1 MDTNVPGGYAG
12 KILRINLTDTTII
25 EEKPDNVF
33 YRRYLGGTGFISYY
47 LLSELPQGVDP
58 LGADNKL
65 IFALGP
71 VTGTPMIG
79 SGRSAVGGKSPLSG
93 GIALSQ
99 VGEYWGAE
107 LKQAGFDC
115 IIIEGKAT
123 QPVYISIIDGEVSVK
138 DASHLWGKVTKET
151 QQIIRSELKD
161 DKIRVAMIGPGGEN
175 RVKFACIMNGLY
187 DAAGRGG
194 LGAVMGSKNLKA
206 IAVRGHTTPSVA
218 DTTKLS
224 ELRKWFADN
233 MYKVPVLKGWHEAGT
248 GFDMETYEKVGEL
261 PVRNWRDGLFPGVT
275 NINATTLVKTLGDG
289 MESCYSCPVRCK
301 KQLKSDVQKRY
312 DSAYGGPEYETLSA
326 LGSNVGVDNI
336 FSILKGNELCNAYSL
351 DTISTGGVIAFAM
364 ECFERGLITTEDT
377 GGMELKFG
385 DNQAV
390 VRCIELIANREGFGN
405 LLSEGTSHLARR
417 IGRDSND
424 FAIHVKGID
433 AGHHE
438 PRLMVSCGLGF
449 MINPHGADHCCNVL
463 DSRFLS
469 EAGMKSVN
477 PLGFLEPFPEGDI
490 GPRKV
495 ALFKAEHLKQVMLDC
510 MLLCHLAAVPL
521 NQQKMADIT
530 AAVTGWD
537 TGIVEM
543 FTIAERALT
552 MARLFNIREGLKAD
566 DDKLPKRYYQPKTDG
581 PLNDQALDEE
591 KMEKAKRYYYTLMGW
606 DRDTGI
612 PLPEKIEEL
621 RIPGGLSD
629 SG

>member
-1 MDTNVPGGYAG
+1 MEMSIPGGYAG
-12 KILRINLTDTTII
+12 KILRINLTNNTIL
-25 EEKPDNVF
+25 EEVVDNIF

-58 LGADNKL
+58 LGSDNKL

-71 VTGTPMIG
+71 VTGMPMIG
-79 SGRSAVGGKSPLSG
+79 SGRSAVGAKSPLSG

-107 LKQAGFDC
+107 LKQAGYDC
-115 IIIEGKAT
+115 IIVEGKAGH
-123 QPVYISIIDGEVSVK
+123 PVYISIIDGEVSIK
-138 DASHLWGKVTKET
+138 DAGHLWGKVTKET
-151 QQIIRSELKD
+151 QQIIRKELKD
-161 DKIRVAMIGPGGEN
+161 EKIRVAMIGPGGEN
-175 RVKFACIMNGLY
+175 KVKFACIMNGLY

-206 IAVRGHTTPSVA
+206 IAVRGHRTPSVA
-218 DTTKLS
+218 DAEKLS
-224 ELRKWFADN
+224 EIRRWFADN

-261 PVRNWRDGLFPGVT
+261 PVRNWRDGLFPGVK
-275 NINATTLVKTLGDG
+275 NINATDLVRSLGAG

-301 KQLKSDVQKRY
+301 KQLKPDEKNRF

-336 FSILKGNELCNAYSL
+336 IAVLKGNELCNAYSL

-364 ECFERGLITTEDT
+364 ECFERGLLTTEDT
-377 GGMELKFG
+377 GGIQLNFG
-385 DNQAV
+385 DSEAV
-390 VRCIELIANREGFGN
+390 LKCVELIANREAFGN
-405 LLSEGTSHLARR
+405 LLAEGTSHLAAKV
-417 IGRDSND
+417 GRNSDD

-463 DSRFLS
+463 DSRFLT
-469 EAGMKSVN
+469 EAGMKSVRS
-477 PLGFLEPFPEGDI
+477 LGFLEPFPEGDI
-490 GPRKV
+490 SPRKV

-521 NQQKMADIT
+521 NQQMLADIT

-537 TGIVEM
+537 TGVVEM

-552 MARLFNIREGLKAD
+552 MARLFNIREGLSAE
-566 DDKLPKRYYQPKTDG
+566 DDKLPQRYYQPKTDS
-581 PLNDQALDEE
+581 PLDDQALDPE
-591 KMEKAKRYYYTLMGW
+591 KMEQAKRYYYTLMGW

-612 PLPEKIEEL
+612 PLPEKVEEL
-621 RIPGGLSD
+621 CIPRRLPD